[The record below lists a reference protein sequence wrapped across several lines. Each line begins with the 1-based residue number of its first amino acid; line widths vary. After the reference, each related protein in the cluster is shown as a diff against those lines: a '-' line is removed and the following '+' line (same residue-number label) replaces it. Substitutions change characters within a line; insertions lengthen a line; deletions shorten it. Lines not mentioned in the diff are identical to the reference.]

1 MNLKSFA
8 QKFKDIS
15 KELQKETRGIYNVTF
30 NDKNATPINLEPDLL
45 EELIE
50 STIKEAII
58 MYMKGFHDYRRDK
71 GLGAEHIKIHLE
83 KGSEGEVNI
92 EELLNLGNSLRE
104 YLKNFNEPF
113 IDSDGRKIYEWK
125 NDKGVRFRAVSDC
138 ISQKVL
144 EKINQMG
151 GSQLP
156 LSPFENTI
164 ITFYSDRNFNE
175 RMEFK
180 SPKVKEYY
188 ENKNN
193 TSKVRRK

>member
-1 MNLKSFA
+1 MVEKSMNGKM
-8 QKFKDIS
+8 I
-15 KELQKETRGIYNVTF
+15 
-30 NDKNATPINLEPDLL
+30 
-45 EELIE
+45 
-50 STIKEAII
+50 
-58 MYMKGFHDYRRDK
+58 
-71 GLGAEHIKIHLE
+71 
-83 KGSEGEVNI
+83 
-92 EELLNLGNSLRE
+92 
-104 YLKNFNEPF
+104 
-113 IDSDGRKIYEWK
+113 
-125 NDKGVRFRAVSDC
+125 KGVRFRAVSDC